1 MGLIKTMTNMKTLR
15 PLPLLLLALLLAASG
30 LAPTA
35 TAQKTHKKHFDRE
48 AFFARRNAYIT
59 AEAGL
64 TADEAAAFIPLENEL
79 QRRKFE
85 VGRECRR
92 LARKNRSQQ
101 GLTDRERR
109 ELSDCLTETRMEE
122 ARLEKEYFE
131 RFKKILSVEKLSKYQ
146 QAEAEFLRKFL
157 QDHRPEE

>member
-1 MGLIKTMTNMKTLR
+1 MNMKIL
-15 PLPLLLLALLLAASG
+15 LPLLLALLFTLAA
-30 LAPTA
+30 PTPSA
-35 TAQKTHKKHFDRE
+35 AQKSNKKRFDRE

-85 VGRECRR
+85 VGRECRK
-92 LARKNRSQQ
+92 LARKSRSQQ
-101 GLTDRERR
+101 SLTDRERR

-131 RFKKILSVEKLSKYQ
+131 RFKKLLPVEKLSKYQ

-157 QDHRPEE
+157 QDHRPED

>member
-1 MGLIKTMTNMKTLR
+1 MIKMKTL
-15 PLPLLLLALLLAASG
+15 LPLLLALLLTS

-35 TAQKTHKKHFDRE
+35 TAQKQQRKHFDRE
-48 AFFARRNAYIT
+48 AFIARRNAYIT

-79 QRRKFE
+79 QRRKYE
-85 VGRECRR
+85 IGRACRR
-92 LARKNRSQQ
+92 LARLARTQQ
-101 GLTDRERR
+101 SLTDRERR

-131 RFKKILSVEKLSKYQ
+131 RFKKILSVEKLSKYRE
-146 QAEAEFLRKFL
+146 AEAEFLRKFL
-157 QDHRPEE
+157 QDNRPEE

>member
-1 MGLIKTMTNMKTLR
+1 MIKMKTL
-15 PLPLLLLALLLAASG
+15 LPLLLVLLLAT

-35 TAQKTHKKHFDRE
+35 TAQKQRKHFDRE
-48 AFFARRNAYIT
+48 AFIARRNAYIT

-79 QRRKFE
+79 QRRKME
-85 VGRECRR
+85 VGRECRK
-92 LARKNRSQQ
+92 LARKNRSHQ

-109 ELSDCLTETRMEE
+109 ELSDCLTETRLKE
-122 ARLEKEYFE
+122 AQLEKEYIE

-157 QDHRPEE
+157 QNRKRDD

>member
-1 MGLIKTMTNMKTLR
+1 MNNMKTL
-15 PLPLLLLALLLAASG
+15 LPLLLALLFALATPAASN
-30 LAPTA
+30 
-35 TAQKTHKKHFDRE
+35 AQKDAKKRIDRE

-85 VGRECRR
+85 VGRECRK
-92 LARKNRSQQ
+92 LARKNRTQQ
-101 GLTDRERR
+101 GLTDHERR
-109 ELSDCLTETRMEE
+109 ELSNCLTETRLKE
-122 ARLEKEYFE
+122 AQLEKEYIE

-157 QDHRPEE
+157 QNRKRDD

>member
-1 MGLIKTMTNMKTLR
+1 MKTL
-15 PLPLLLLALLLAASG
+15 LLLLTLTFTLM
-30 LAPTA
+30 APTPSA
-35 TAQKTHKKHFDRE
+35 AQKGDPQKHIDRE
-48 AFFARRNAYIT
+48 AFFARCNAYIT

-79 QRRKFE
+79 QRRKME
-85 VGRECRR
+85 VGRECRK
-92 LARKNRSQQ
+92 LARKNRSHQ

-109 ELSDCLTETRMEE
+109 ELSDCLTETRLKE
-122 ARLEKEYFE
+122 AQLEKEYIE

-157 QDHRPEE
+157 QNRKRDD

>member
-1 MGLIKTMTNMKTLR
+1 MGITTTTDEDTPTTPYPHVHPHGAHTIRGAKGR
-15 PLPLLLLALLLAASG
+15 PA
-30 LAPTA
+30 
-35 TAQKTHKKHFDRE
+35 E
-48 AFFARRNAYIT
+48 AHRRNAYIT

-79 QRRKFE
+79 QRRKME
-85 VGRECRR
+85 VGRECRK
-92 LARKNRSQQ
+92 LARKNRSHQ

-109 ELSDCLTETRMEE
+109 ELSDCLTETRLKE
-122 ARLEKEYFE
+122 AQLEKEYIE

-157 QDHRPEE
+157 QNRKRDD

>member
-1 MGLIKTMTNMKTLR
+1 MKTL
-15 PLPLLLLALLLAASG
+15 LLLLTLTFTLM
-30 LAPTA
+30 APTPSA
-35 TAQKTHKKHFDRE
+35 AQKGDPQKHIDRE

-64 TADEAAAFIPLENEL
+64 TADESAAFI
-79 QRRKFE
+79 RRKME
-85 VGRECRR
+85 VGRECRK
-92 LARKNRSQQ
+92 LARKNRSHQ

-109 ELSDCLTETRMEE
+109 ELSDCLTETRLKE
-122 ARLEKEYFE
+122 AQLEKEYIE

-157 QDHRPEE
+157 QNRKRDD

>member
-1 MGLIKTMTNMKTLR
+1 MNNMKTL
-15 PLPLLLLALLLAASG
+15 LPLLLALLFALAT
-30 LAPTA
+30 PTA
-35 TAQKTHKKHFDRE
+35 SNAQKDAKKRIDRE

-85 VGRECRR
+85 VGRECRK
-92 LARKNRSQQ
+92 LARKNRTQQ
-101 GLTDRERR
+101 GLTDHERR
-109 ELSDCLTETRMEE
+109 ELSNCLTETRLKE
-122 ARLEKEYFE
+122 AQLEKEYIE

-157 QDHRPEE
+157 QDHKQDE

>member
-1 MGLIKTMTNMKTLR
+1 MFTLM
-15 PLPLLLLALLLAASG
+15 
-30 LAPTA
+30 APTPSA
-35 TAQKTHKKHFDRE
+35 AQKGDPQKHIDRE
-48 AFFARRNAYIT
+48 AFLARRNAYIT

-79 QRRKFE
+79 QRRKME
-85 VGRECRR
+85 VGRECRK
-92 LARKNRSQQ
+92 LARKNRSHQ

-109 ELSDCLTETRMEE
+109 ELSDCLTETRLKE
-122 ARLEKEYFE
+122 AQLEKEYIE

-157 QDHRPEE
+157 QNRKRDD

>member
-1 MGLIKTMTNMKTLR
+1 MKTL
-15 PLPLLLLALLLAASG
+15 LLLLTLMFTLM
-30 LAPTA
+30 APTPSA
-35 TAQKTHKKHFDRE
+35 AQKGDPQKHIDRE

-79 QRRKFE
+79 QRRKME
-85 VGRECRR
+85 VGRECRK
-92 LARKNRSQQ
+92 LARKNRSHQD
-101 GLTDRERR
+101 LTDRERR
-109 ELSDCLTETRMEE
+109 ELSDCLTETRLKE
-122 ARLEKEYFE
+122 AQLEKEYIE

-157 QDHRPEE
+157 QNRKRDD

>member
-1 MGLIKTMTNMKTLR
+1 MNNMKTL
-15 PLPLLLLALLLAASG
+15 LPLLLALLFALAT
-30 LAPTA
+30 PA
-35 TAQKTHKKHFDRE
+35 TSNAQKDAKKRIDRE

-85 VGRECRR
+85 VGRECRK
-92 LARKNRSQQ
+92 LARKNRTQQ
-101 GLTDRERR
+101 GLTDHERR
-109 ELSDCLTETRMEE
+109 ELSNCLTETRLKE
-122 ARLEKEYFE
+122 AQLEKEYIE

-157 QDHRPEE
+157 QDHKQDE

>member
-1 MGLIKTMTNMKTLR
+1 MKTL
-15 PLPLLLLALLLAASG
+15 LPLLLALLFALATPAASN
-30 LAPTA
+30 
-35 TAQKTHKKHFDRE
+35 AQKDAKKRIDRE

-85 VGRECRR
+85 VGRECRK
-92 LARKNRSQQ
+92 LARKNRTQQ
-101 GLTDRERR
+101 GLTDHERR
-109 ELSDCLTETRMEE
+109 ELSNCLTETRLKE
-122 ARLEKEYFE
+122 AQLEKEYIE

-157 QDHRPEE
+157 QDHKQDE